1 MNDIS
6 IEKYKDFKIGDSVK
20 RVTGTDVYGNPWD
33 TEGVIVD
40 IRQWVNSKEI
50 YFLVAVN
57 GDKKRQ
63 NILKPRQ
70 VEKIDKK
77 FPLNK
82 NGQISLFQE

>member
-6 IEKYKDFKIGDSVK
+6 IDVYKDFKVGDSVK
-20 RVTGTDVYGNPWD
+20 RVTGTDVYGNPWN

-40 IRQWVNSKEI
+40 IRQWVSSKEI
-50 YFLVAVN
+50 YFLVAEN
-57 GDKKRQ
+57 GDLNRQ

-70 VEKIDKK
+70 VKKIDKE

-82 NGQISLFQE
+82 NGRLQLF